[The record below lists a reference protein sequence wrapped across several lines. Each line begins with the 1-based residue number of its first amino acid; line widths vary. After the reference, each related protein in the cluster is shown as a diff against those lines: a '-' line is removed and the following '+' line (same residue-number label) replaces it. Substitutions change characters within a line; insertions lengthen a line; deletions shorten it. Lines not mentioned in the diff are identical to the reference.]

1 MVNTFNYVQSGKVL
15 TKIII
20 NPVVILFFLSF
31 LHKVFQFK
39 SGVMFFSVYA
49 QSLSDLQ
56 KKKNSENCVH
66 LILQSD
72 WELFAVDS

>member
-31 LHKVFQFK
+31 LHEVFQFK

-56 KKKNSENCVH
+56 KKKTLRIVF
-66 LILQSD
+66 I
-72 WELFAVDS
+72 